1 MRWSALELL
10 LPNGAADGTLVLGDG
25 GPQALA
31 PRPSDQRASGEM
43 VDLVIVAPS
52 RSQRRDARWAEE
64 AASTA
69 AARLSGVGIAY
80 VVPGG
85 ATRLRRALVAAGL
98 QHAATLLNVPDAV
111 HPRYLVPVGTVA
123 ERYALTGGI
132 PINRGKRLIAV
143 GLGTR
148 GRAVCG
154 PTGTVHRRDATVPL
168 AAWLFDPEQ
177 WNRRHGSVLIAAQEG
192 AQGAIVYRFGG
203 RPDPEVVAKVSP
215 GAAAELDA
223 LRSVAPGARVAGVR
237 TPVTIGSGRLGT
249 VPYALLSFLGG
260 RRAADLVGRGEIEAR
275 QLQTWIA
282 EWLER
287 WNRACSRIRPINPGD
302 LERFLFGPA
311 SRAAVDD
318 AYLAFLKS
326 LGERAVGRR
335 CAFVPAHGDL
345 TLANLLVDDQN
356 RLGVIDWEHA
366 TEEGLPLTDFLYAG
380 VDAVAAR
387 SRYADRPAAF
397 TTCFGVEGAEQS
409 LLEQVG
415 RRLAAALGLDDVVQ
429 ALCFHA
435 CWLHHAANESDRS
448 KDSGRTPFV
457 TILETIARTP
467 ERFGVARTVQ

>member
-1 MRWSALELL
+1 MRCSPLELL

-25 GPQALA
+25 CPQALA
-31 PRPSDQRASGEM
+31 PRCSDRRASGKI

-52 RSQRRDARWAEE
+52 RSQRRDARWAEQ

-85 ATRLRRALVAAGL
+85 ATRLRRALVSAGL

-132 PINRGKRLIAV
+132 PINRRKRLIAL

-148 GRAVCG
+148 GRAVFG
-154 PTGTVHRRDATVPL
+154 PTGTVHRRDLTVPL

-177 WNRRHGSVLIAAQEG
+177 WNRRQGSVLIAAQEE
-192 AQGAIVYRFGG
+192 AQGAILYRFGG
-203 RPDPEVVAKVSP
+203 RPDPEVVGKVSP

-223 LRSVAPGARVAGVR
+223 LRSVAPGAGAAGVH
-237 TPVTIGSGRLGT
+237 TPATIGSGRLGT
-249 VPYALLSFLGG
+249 LPYVVLSFLGG

-282 EWLER
+282 DWLER
-287 WNRACSRIRPINPGD
+287 WNRACSRIRPVNAGD

-326 LGERAVGRR
+326 LGERAEGRR
-335 CAFVPAHGDL
+335 CAFVPGHGDL
-345 TLANLLVDDQN
+345 TLANVLVDDQN

-387 SRYADRPAAF
+387 TRYTDRPAAF
-397 TTCFGVEGAEQS
+397 AMCFGVDCGESFLKQ
-409 LLEQVG
+409 L
-415 RRLAAALGLDDVVQ
+415 RRRMATGLALDEVVQ
-429 ALCFHA
+429 TVCFHA
-435 CWLHHAANESDRS
+435 CWLQHAANEADRS
-448 KDSGRTPFV
+448 TDSRSGPFM
-457 TILETIARTP
+457 TILQSIASMP
-467 ERFGVARTVQ
+467 ELFGVPRRAR